1 MTPFCSVLYMY
12 KQSQNAYQN
21 AYANTFRGKT
31 FSCKMCCTHMTYLSR
46 YVLYMIYTAY
56 VYKKILVY
64 PCSILDVEICR
75 VHMPLHFGENPTLC
89 KFCGIYNNYINRSGN
104 KEDIDKYTTDS
115 A

>member
-1 MTPFCSVLYMY
+1 MILKRLLIFTQYSICINSLRMHMPIHS
-12 KQSQNAYQN
+12 
-21 AYANTFRGKT
+21 GEKT
-31 FSCKMCCTHMTYLSR
+31 FSCKMSGTHMTYFSR

-89 KFCGIYNNYINRSGN
+89 KFCGIYNNYINRCVF
-104 KEDIDKYTTDS
+104 
-115 A
+115 